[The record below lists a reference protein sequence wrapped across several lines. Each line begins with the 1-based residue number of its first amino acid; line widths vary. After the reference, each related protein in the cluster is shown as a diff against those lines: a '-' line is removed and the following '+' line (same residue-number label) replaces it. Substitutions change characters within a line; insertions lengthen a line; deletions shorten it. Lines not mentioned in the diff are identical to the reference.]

1 MLGRSGSPKIQ
12 IALDLIDRNLLIEM
26 ALYAYRRGVDI
37 IEIGTPAI
45 KRFGTGIIGEIR
57 RAIGDDGF
65 ILADMKIADTS
76 RLEIGLAAD
85 EGADAVTIMG
95 VAYDEVISEAA
106 KSGRDYN
113 VEVWCDLIYVER
125 YVERALR
132 VKELG
137 LDTVILHVGVD
148 IQRKRGVT
156 AEILGGE
163 VEKISREGLRV
174 AVAGGLDPVK
184 ARGLI
189 SRGASI
195 VIIGGWIT
203 QSVDWRERIDEAVK
217 IIKG

>member
-156 AEILGGE
+156 AEILGSE

-203 QSVDWRERIDEAVK
+203 QSVNWRERIDEAVK